1 MHFVGGEFMVQVT
14 RSEKTVWRDD
24 RWRVAV
30 IDRTNNPGKK
40 ALAYFK
46 DIQVASYDDTGLHD
60 HQDGIAVM
68 RIPIH
73 TEIQS
78 ALKVAWENHSA
89 AARSGYCVGL

>member
-1 MHFVGGEFMVQVT
+1 MVQT
-14 RSEKTVWRDD
+14 ERKEKTVWRDD

-46 DIQVASYDDTGLHD
+46 DIQVASYDDAGLHD

-68 RIPIH
+68 HIPIH
-73 TEIQS
+73 NEIQS
-78 ALKVAWENHSA
+78 ALKVAWENYSSA
-89 AARSGYCVGL
+89 AKTGFPIRL